1 MNQIKPRAA
10 WLSIIEWV
18 TIPAIL
24 TKQDEMIIDKFV
36 HRSSLFSS
44 RPATPLGQGSSTVDP
59 AEVLGQQ
66 RYPSNTAGQKSASV
80 PKISIIWNLIH
91 NMTNSRSHSLAE
103 PIKMKHLTPINGHL
117 QADQD
122 FLGSLFHINKYPFLM
137 RHNDVYLDEYTS
149 LYYVHRNESILA
161 YPGVLQY
168 RDIGDQ
174 GRKQCQIQ
182 LR

>member
-1 MNQIKPRAA
+1 
-10 WLSIIEWV
+10 
-18 TIPAIL
+18 
-24 TKQDEMIIDKFV
+24 
-36 HRSSLFSS
+36 
-44 RPATPLGQGSSTVDP
+44 
-59 AEVLGQQ
+59 
-66 RYPSNTAGQKSASV
+66 
-80 PKISIIWNLIH
+80 
-91 NMTNSRSHSLAE
+91 
-103 PIKMKHLTPINGHL
+103 MKHLTPINGHL

-122 FLGSLFHINKYPFLM
+122 FLGSLFHINKCPFLM